1 MIKEQVTTY
10 DVTDEELRAIGEAI
24 GQEWIKLYKEDPIF
38 KQNFYDNF
46 KTCLNKYWEEAK
58 NGI

>member
-1 MIKEQVTTY
+1 MNKTE
-10 DVTDEELRAIGEAI
+10 VTDEELRAIGEAI
-24 GQEWIKLYKEDPIF
+24 GQEWIKLYKEDHVF

-46 KTCLNKYWEEAK
+46 KICLNKYWEEAK